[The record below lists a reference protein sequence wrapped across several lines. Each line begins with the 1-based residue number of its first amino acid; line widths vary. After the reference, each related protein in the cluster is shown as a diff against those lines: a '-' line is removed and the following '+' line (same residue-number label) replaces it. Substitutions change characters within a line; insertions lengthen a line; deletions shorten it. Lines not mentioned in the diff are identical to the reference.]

1 MCKPEAELFRALGV
15 ESRLRIINLL
25 KAKGQC
31 CVNDLSHALGITPSA
46 VSQHL
51 KVLRHCG
58 LVRSERRG
66 YWIPY
71 EVDPDALADCREAL
85 SKVCTCG
92 CEGQEAQRTPG
103 QGKAAETLD
112 ELKAHEQELRDELE
126 QVRGRID
133 GLAKRG

>member
-15 ESRLRIINLL
+15 ETRLRIIDLL

-58 LVRSERRG
+58 LVRSERKG

-71 EVDPDALADCREAL
+71 EVDPDALADCRETL
-85 SKVCTCG
+85 SRVCTCG
-92 CEGQEAQRTPG
+92 CAGQEARRAPRRG
-103 QGKAAETLD
+103 RAAKTLD
-112 ELKAHEQELRDELE
+112 ELKAYEKELRDELG
-126 QVRGRID
+126 QVRRRID
-133 GLAKRG
+133 KLGRRQ